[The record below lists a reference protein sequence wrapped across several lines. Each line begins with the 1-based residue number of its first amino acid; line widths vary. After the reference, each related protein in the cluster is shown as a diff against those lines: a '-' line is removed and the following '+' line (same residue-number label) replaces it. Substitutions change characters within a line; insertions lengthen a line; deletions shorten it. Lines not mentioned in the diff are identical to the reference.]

1 MIILEEGMAD
11 RISDE
16 RDSIVSDQYKI
27 GGQPGCFTVNFTSP
41 YNSIHQIS
49 GFKSEDEA
57 QAWIAEAKLLI
68 GMYL

>member
-1 MIILEEGMAD
+1 LEEGMAD

-16 RDSIVSDQYKI
+16 RPSLVPDQYRI
-27 GGQPGCFTVNFTSP
+27 QGQPGCFTVNFRSP
-41 YNSIHQIS
+41 YNSMHQIS

-68 GMYL
+68 GLYL

>member
-1 MIILEEGMAD
+1 MAD

-27 GGQPGCFTVNFTSP
+27 GGQPGCFTIHFRSP
-41 YNSIHQIS
+41 HNSMHQIS
-49 GFKSEDEA
+49 GFKSEDEV

-68 GMYL
+68 RTYR